1 MLKINK
7 KIYPFYIF
15 LDLVA
20 MSFVYYTVYV
30 IRCNF
35 GHDISYGLNL
45 PFLQEHT
52 FVFILWSI
60 LVVFLFKK
68 NNLYV
73 TDRSLSIPKE
83 MYRVFVNVLFS
94 SVLMGCIIFFAKYNF
109 FTRTVFFVSS
119 ALFSIALGGWRL
131 VKKLILRHLI
141 IKGFHNVNVLIV
153 GAGRI
158 GSAILNEIKKS
169 PYLGFNVVGFLD
181 DNKPGPIEGMGVLG
195 PISAFEA
202 VAKKYF
208 VEDAI
213 VTIPS
218 ERKVVSNLIRQAK
231 DISMGIRIVPEN
243 FEEPLPVLGIG
254 YLGLIP
260 LITYRQRR
268 HHPAEFAFKRL
279 FDFTAALFLSLAL
292 IPVFFIIAVFIKI
305 NSKGPVFYIDRRIGL
320 KNTPFNLY
328 KFRSMILNAAG
339 MKTGLLPKNEVK
351 DGVIF
356 KMSQDPRVTRIGKF
370 LRRFSL
376 DELPQLFNVIKG
388 DMALVGP
395 RPPLPEEVEKY
406 TVENMR
412 RLSIRPGITGLS
424 QIKARDQFSFA
435 RWVRFDIWYMNHWS
449 FGLDMNIIWWTFLTI
464 LRGKGV

>member
-7 KIYPFYIF
+7 KIYPFYVF
-15 LDLVA
+15 LDLIA
-20 MSFVYYTVYV
+20 MSFVYYSVYV
-30 IRCNF
+30 LRCNL
-35 GHDISYGLNL
+35 GRGISAGLNL
-45 PFLQEHT
+45 PFLQEYT
-52 FVFILWSI
+52 FAFILWSI
-60 LVVFLFKK
+60 FIIFLFKK

-83 MYRVFVNVLFS
+83 MCRVFINVVYS
-94 SVLMGCIIFFAKYNF
+94 SILMGCIIFFAKYNF
-109 FTRTVFFVSS
+109 FTRTVFFAS
-119 ALFSIALGGWRL
+119 AAIFSITLGGWRL
-131 VKKLILRHLI
+131 AKKVILRYLI
-141 IKGFHNVNVLIV
+141 RKGFHNVNVLIV

-158 GSAILNEIKKS
+158 GLAILDEIRKS

-181 DNKPGPIEGMGVLG
+181 DNKTGLIEGLAVLG
-195 PISAFEA
+195 PVSEFEA
-202 VAKKYF
+202 IAKKHF
-208 VEDAI
+208 VEDVI

-243 FEEPLPVLGIG
+243 FEEPLPVLGIS
-254 YLGLIP
+254 YLGLMP

-279 FDFTAALFLSLAL
+279 FDLTLALFLFLAL
-292 IPVFFIIAVFIKI
+292 IPVFALIAVFIKM
-305 NSKGPVFYIDRRIGL
+305 NSNGPVFYIDKRIGL
-320 KNTPFNLY
+320 KNTAFNLY
-328 KFRSMILNAAG
+328 KFRSMVLNAAG
-339 MKTGLLPKNEVK
+339 MKTGLLPENEVK
-351 DGVIF
+351 DGIIF
-356 KMSQDPRVTRIGKF
+356 KMARDPRVTRIGRF
-370 LRRFSL
+370 LRRYSL

-424 QIKARDQFSFA
+424 QIRARNQFSFA

-449 FGLDMNIIWWTFLTI
+449 FGLDINIIWWTFLMI
-464 LRGKGV
+464 LQGKGV